1 MRQLLATV
9 VLLSAAAVPGQAF
22 VPAAR
27 PSPASARY
35 SVREPGFEG
44 TWVAEMVAPGNHA
57 RVVLEIYG
65 EVAAA
70 TEAEI
75 EDTLQATVDGIQ
87 LHLQLAAPAASFDGA
102 INPEGAHIVGRW
114 KQDGEESWLV
124 FRRL

>member
-1 MRQLLATV
+1 MRQLIATV

-22 VPAAR
+22 LLAAR
-27 PSPASARY
+27 PAATQARY

-65 EVAAA
+65 DAAA
-70 TEAEI
+70 AEMQSEEI
-75 EDTLQATVDGIQ
+75 LQATVDGIQ
-87 LHLQLAAPAASFDGA
+87 LHFELSAPAASFDGA
-102 INPEGAHIVGRW
+102 INPEGAQIVGRW

-124 FRRL
+124 FSRA

>member
-1 MRQLLATV
+1 MRQLIATV

-22 VPAAR
+22 PVATRPAA
-27 PSPASARY
+27 PQARY

-44 TWVAEMVAPGNHA
+44 TWIAEMVAPGNHA

-65 EVAAA
+65 DAAA
-70 TEAEI
+70 AAGI
-75 EDTLQATVDGIQ
+75 LGEDMLQATVNGIQ
-87 LHLQLAAPAASFDGA
+87 LHLELSAPAASFDGA

-124 FRRL
+124 FRRA

>member
-22 VPAAR
+22 FPAPR
-27 PSPASARY
+27 PAPASARY

-44 TWVAEMVAPGNHA
+44 TWIAEMVAPGNHA

-65 EVAAA
+65 DAAS
-70 TEAEI
+70 AEMHR
-75 EDTLQATVDGIQ
+75 EEMLQATVDGIQ

-114 KQDGEESWLV
+114 KQDGEESWLI

>member
-22 VPAAR
+22 VPAPR
-27 PSPASARY
+27 PVPSHARY
-35 SVREPGFEG
+35 SVRNAGFEG

-65 EVAAA
+65 DAASAAEAAA
-70 TEAEI
+70 EEL
-75 EDTLQATVDGIQ
+75 LQATVDGIQ

-102 INPEGAHIVGRW
+102 INPEGAQIVGRW

>member
-22 VPAAR
+22 VPVPRSGPPHAR
-27 PSPASARY
+27 F
-35 SVREPGFEG
+35 SVRELGFEG

-65 EVAAA
+65 DAASA
-70 TEAEI
+70 GTIAE
-75 EDTLQATVDGIQ
+75 ELLQATVDGIQ
-87 LHLQLAAPAASFDGA
+87 LHLQLAAPAASFDGV
-102 INPEGAHIVGRW
+102 INPEGAQIVGRW
-114 KQDGEESWLV
+114 TQDGEENWLV

>member
-22 VPAAR
+22 VPQRLSA
-27 PSPASARY
+27 PQARY
-35 SVREPGFEG
+35 SVRNTGFEG
-44 TWVAEMVAPGNHA
+44 TWIAEMVAPGNHA

-65 EVAAA
+65 DAVAAA
-70 TEAEI
+70 RQREE
-75 EDTLQATVDGIQ
+75 LLHATADGIQ
-87 LHLQLAAPAASFDGA
+87 LHLQLEAPDASFDGA
-102 INPEGAHIVGRW
+102 INPEGAQIVGRW